1 MVAFV
6 RELALVG
13 ALVAFGAGLS
23 GCSDV
28 PGGRFDATAPIFT
41 AEDPNS
47 LSVELHKQ
55 FNLPQT
61 TTDHQVDLNQLLAFE
76 LQRYASSDPVQWKFV
91 ADKFPTDG
99 YVVATGDLH
108 PTLYV
113 GPSARN
119 LDPLIAAVGANG
131 QNIAIRNDV
140 VSTLLSASRG
150 NCYAYV
156 KSLRA
161 DQVGSRLLSDFF
173 AGSLAT
179 AGSLVTH
186 AQAAHILAGLA
197 GFSTGEGASIDR
209 NVFAQQA
216 AEAIGDAMLKLQ
228 DDDRTLIESK
238 MQQSYQSWPLGL
250 ALADVMQFHGDCSV
264 ARGLTKLQ
272 GALQQRETAVQAVR
286 AAAAQSELNHDTAN
300 AMLQVVAAIESPVP
314 APAPGPSLQ
323 AAAAWK
329 QDLDDLQTDVLTC
342 MKGEAEAIQTTPQ
355 AISTATPDFLGG
367 GKCKSTKSQPIDD
380 WLNFQAL
387 ATGLI
392 DSTSAPPPPAAGV
405 PPKSF
410 LDAATAWFNGAEQ
423 NYQSA
428 SNAQIAARATTRAAL
443 ATALGAWSGQGAPD
457 DVVAFIRVF
466 AGLPPAPSGAL
477 STFSP
482 AIAASEIDGLDPVIA
497 YEIAA
502 AELAK
507 NDAHPTAA
515 LAAAEALQAGL
526 ARYNNAASA
535 G

>member
-1 MVAFV
+1 MRGFFTLCAAATAALG
-6 RELALVG
+6 LA
-13 ALVAFGAGLS
+13 A
-23 GCSDV
+23 CSDV

-41 AEDPNS
+41 PENPNS
-47 LSVELHKQ
+47 LSVELHRD

-61 TTDHQVDLNQLLAFE
+61 TTDRQVDLNQLLAFE
-76 LQRYASSDPVQWKFV
+76 LQRYASSDPVRWRFV
-91 ADKFPTDG
+91 AGSFPTDG
-99 YVVATGDLH
+99 YVVATGDPH

-113 GPSARN
+113 GPNARN
-119 LDPLIAAVGANG
+119 LDALIAAVGANG
-131 QNIAIRNDV
+131 QNVAIRNDV
-140 VSTLLSASRG
+140 VSTLVSASRG

-228 DDDRTLIESK
+228 DDDRTVIEGK
-238 MQQSYQSWPLGL
+238 MQQTYQAWPLGL

-300 AMLQVVAAIESPVP
+300 AMLQVVAAIESPPSP
-314 APAPGPSLQ
+314 APPAPTFQ
-323 AAAAWK
+323 AAGAWK
-329 QDLDDLQTDVLTC
+329 QDLEDLQADILTC

-355 AISTATPDFLGG
+355 AISAATPNFLGG
-367 GKCKSTKSQPIDD
+367 AKCKTTKSQPVDD
-380 WLNFQAL
+380 WLGFQGL
-387 ATGLI
+387 AMGLI
-392 DSTSAPPPPAAGV
+392 DSPSAPASPAAGA
-405 PPKSF
+405 PSKDF
-410 LDAATAWFNGAEQ
+410 LDAATAWFDGAEQ

-428 SNAQIAARATTRAAL
+428 SNAQIGARATTRAAL

-477 STFSP
+477 SAFSP
-482 AIAASEIDGLDPVIA
+482 AIAASELSGLDPVVA

-507 NDAHPTAA
+507 NDVRPTAA

-526 ARYNNAASA
+526 GRYNVAASA